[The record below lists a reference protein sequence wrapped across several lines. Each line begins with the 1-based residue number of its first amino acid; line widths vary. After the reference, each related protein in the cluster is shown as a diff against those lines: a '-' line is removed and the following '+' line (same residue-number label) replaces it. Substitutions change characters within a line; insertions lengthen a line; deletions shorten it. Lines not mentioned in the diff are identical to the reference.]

1 MNPIRWTCN
10 RYGRALL
17 AAVLALALL
26 GVSFISA
33 PSTHASQG
41 LPPYAW
47 YAVVWETPTDTL
59 HWIGPLGEV
68 ASIAR
73 PKLPDEAVGSQ
84 PQVAISPDGRYAVIA
99 AGLNNNLR
107 GLGFYDFAT
116 GQFVKT
122 HQAQPGEE
130 IMLGS
135 PHIFNL
141 TSTRVA
147 VGFRSSDFQNP
158 AWRLIDFDLASGN
171 VVAVLD
177 NTYPGLTP
185 TQLATPYVRYYGVL
199 AGQAEEAVHFQLI
212 PYGVGGAMSWSA
224 YTWLP
229 TPAPINAA
237 NPVTTSMYTQASSD
251 IQFASGAEVFAFQD
265 TNYGALPP
273 QGPAPS
279 LNAIGIQQPG
289 AFAPTTIWVDG
300 TSYQYNA
307 RWAAGG
313 QGVLYLSD
321 NGQGTQ
327 NWNVINAFGTP
338 TTNTRT
344 MLGPSIV
351 DAVGTPDGFLMQA
364 SGNLLYLST
373 NLQDANG
380 SLIFQ
385 GDPSQSMEILY
396 VTPAGVQF
404 TLNTLADPPGGGV
417 VGSGPGNL
425 APPVQSCP
433 GAPPQR
439 LTVGQGA
446 RVTYTNGQPVNL
458 RNQPEGALLAQ
469 IAEGTELTV
478 VGGPVCQGNFT
489 WWQVNVVSGAAVSGW
504 AAEGDPSSYYLEPWQ
519 SGGVGPINPGV
530 GNLAPLPTATPFQV
544 LIVTIAPVATPMI
557 INPNIIQPIQDCHLA
572 PTSQLQ
578 TGMSVVAASGS
589 GTYALRYNLNDPT
602 PQQQV
607 SPGTHGTVI
616 GGPSCQNGYRF
627 WQIQFSMNNQLVT
640 GWVSEGTQSQYF
652 VVPG

>member
-1 MNPIRWTCN
+1 MNPIRLIRN
-10 RYGRALL
+10 RYGHAIL
-17 AAVLALALL
+17 AAVLALALV
-26 GVSFISA
+26 GVSLISA
-33 PSTHASQG
+33 PATQASQG

-47 YAVVWETPTDTL
+47 YAVVWQTPADTL

-68 ASIAR
+68 ASIQR
-73 PKLPDEAVGSQ
+73 PKLPNEAVGGD
-84 PQVAISPDGRYAVIA
+84 PQVAISPDGRHAVIA
-99 AGLNNNLR
+99 AGLTNNLR
-107 GLGFYDFAT
+107 GLGIYDFAT

-130 IMLGS
+130 IMLGA

-147 VGFRSSDFQNP
+147 VGFRSGDFQNP
-158 AWRLIDFDLASGN
+158 AWRLIVFDLASGD

-185 TQLATPYVRYYGVL
+185 NQLATPYVRYYGVL

-212 PYGVGGAMSWSA
+212 PYGVGGAMNWSA
-224 YTWLP
+224 YAWLP

-237 NPVTTSMYTQASSD
+237 NPVIPSMYTQASSD
-251 IQFASGAEVFAFQD
+251 IQFLSGAEAFAFQD

-279 LNAIGIQQPG
+279 LNAIGTQVPG

-313 QGVLYLSD
+313 QGVLYWSD

-327 NWNVINAFGTP
+327 NWNVISAAGTP
-338 TTNTRT
+338 ISNTRT
-344 MLGPSIV
+344 LLGPAIV

-364 SGNLLYLST
+364 SGNFLYLST
-373 NLQDANG
+373 NLQDSAG

-385 GDPSQSMEILY
+385 GNPSQTMRILY

-404 TLNTLADPPGGGV
+404 ALNTLADPPGGV
-417 VGSGPGNL
+417 VANGPGNL
-425 APPVQSCP
+425 APPVQGCP

-446 RVTYTNGQPVNL
+446 RVTFTNGQALNL
-458 RNQPEGALLAQ
+458 RNQPEGSLLAQ
-469 IAEGTELTV
+469 IPEGTEVTV
-478 VGGPVCQGNFT
+478 VSGPQCLGNYT
-489 WWQVNVVSGAAVSGW
+489 WWQINVVSGAAVSGW
-504 AAEGDPSSYYLEPWQ
+504 AAEGDAGSYYLEPWQ
-519 SGGVGPINPGV
+519 PGGVGPINPGA
-530 GNLAPLPTATPFQV
+530 GNFAPLPTATPFQV
-544 LIVTIAPVATPMI
+544 MVVTIAPVATPLM
-557 INPNIIQPIQDCHLA
+557 INPNIIQPIQDCSLA
-572 PTSQLQ
+572 PASQLQ
-578 TGMSVVAASGS
+578 IGMPVIAASGS
-589 GTYALRYNLNDPT
+589 GTYALRYNLNDAT

-607 SPGTHGTVI
+607 SPGTQGVVV
-616 GGPSCQNGYRF
+616 GGPSCKDSYRF
-627 WQIQFSMNNQLVT
+627 WQFQFNMNNQLVT

-652 VVPG
+652 VIPW